1 MMIGYGDDDGDYDD
15 KDYFRMNIISTLLS
29 NTKSWE
35 WGRVKIPWI
44 VFGWNYSL
52 VNYLPWM
59 LPDSA
64 FTATPH
70 YCWNIALLLKHY
82 TTVETLHCRWNF
94 ALPPK
99 RNSLCIQPL
108 HCVYIRAKYF
118 PDAAEA
124 GDDSASSDI
133 TAPCGCR
140 ITRPTHKPIQS
151 KHSHHPRSL
160 WCVHPASVDASLDAS
175 FLSTLCILQ
184 KSRSWYYRDWMDSEV
199 SLKETSSIILESFH
213 RMIDSDLVDYG
224 HHFTFA
230 PIYKVCRR
238 HC

>member
-1 MMIGYGDDDGDYDD
+1 MTKTILEWILLAHFYQIPNHENEDELKSPEWCLAG
-15 KDYFRMNIISTLLS
+15 IIHWWIICLECCL
-29 NTKSWE
+29 
-35 WGRVKIPWI
+35 IPH
-44 VFGWNYSL
+44 SL
-52 VNYLPWM
+52 P
-59 LPDSA
+59 
-64 FTATPH
+64 PH
-70 YCWNIALLLKHY
+70 
-82 TTVETLHCRWNF
+82 TTVETLHCCWNI

-133 TAPCGCR
+133 TAQCGCR

-184 KSRSWYYRDWMDSEV
+184 KSRSWYYRHWMDSEV

-213 RMIDSDLVDYG
+213 RMIDGDQVDSG
-224 HHFTFA
+224 HHFPFA
-230 PIYKVCRR
+230 AIYKVCRR